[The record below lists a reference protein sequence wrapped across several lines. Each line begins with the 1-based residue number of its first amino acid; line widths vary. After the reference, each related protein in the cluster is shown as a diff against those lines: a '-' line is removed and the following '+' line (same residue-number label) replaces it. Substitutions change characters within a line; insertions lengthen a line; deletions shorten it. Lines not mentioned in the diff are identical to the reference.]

1 LIENRSG
8 QVDSWQVII
17 ESGSQSPADLLS
29 ELGDVDLAASGISV
43 ERRVPPV
50 VFRGADP
57 AIIVATIGAVSANLT
72 ALITGLLHLRAGLR
86 AGRESQQIS
95 IEFSSGDKVV
105 IPADMPAAERERL
118 VETLAGKK
126 PTRLILP

>member
-1 LIENRSG
+1 M
-8 QVDSWQVII
+8 DSWQVII
-17 ESGSQSPADLLS
+17 ESDSKSPADLLR
-29 ELGDVDLAASGISV
+29 ELGDLDLAACGISL

-72 ALITGLLHLRAGLR
+72 ALITGLLQLRS
-86 AGRESQQIS
+86 GRRSQQVS

-105 IPADMPAAERERL
+105 VPADMPAAERERL
-118 VETLAGKK
+118 VEALAGQK

>member
-1 LIENRSG
+1 M
-8 QVDSWQVII
+8 DSWQVII
-17 ESGSQSPADLLS
+17 ESGSQSPADLLR

-43 ERRVPPV
+43 ERRVPPT

-72 ALITGLLHLRAGLR
+72 ALITGLLHLRAGR
-86 AGRESQQIS
+86 KSQQIS

>member
-1 LIENRSG
+1 
-8 QVDSWQVII
+8 VDSWQVII
-17 ESGSQSPADLLS
+17 ESDSQSPADLLRA
-29 ELGDVDLAASGISV
+29 LATLDLAASGITV

-72 ALITGLLHLRAGLR
+72 ALIAGLIQLR
-86 AGRESQQIS
+86 AGRRSQQIS

-118 VETLAGKK
+118 VAELSGRK